1 MRGSWTTRGERWPMC
16 VSIAETD
23 DLLRRRRRSS
33 VRLARAGV
41 AGQGSQ
47 ADDETRA
54 REESDEGSRE
64 ERAPASTEE

>member
-1 MRGSWTTRGERWPMC
+1 MC

-33 VRLARAGV
+33 VRLARAGL

-54 REESDEGSRE
+54 REESDEGVSGRE
-64 ERAPASTEE
+64 GPGQHGGMKSSSGVERM